1 MAVVYHKKRL
11 FLIALLMG
19 FVDFLIPFA
28 LLNNIIVFE
37 AVVFT
42 LSVIS
47 VLVAWFA
54 TKHVRTSAENHSALL
69 N

>member
-1 MAVVYHKKRL
+1 MAVVYHKIRL

-54 TKHVRTSAENHSALL
+54 TKQARISVENHSAPA